1 MSGKSYQ
8 KFLDTGVAYLPAGR
22 LEEGLIPGLSLAEH
36 FVLAR
41 RGRAPFFII
50 NWALAREDAGRK
62 IEEFNIIG
70 SPSTLVEGLSG
81 GNQQRA
87 LLALLPDSL
96 RLLLLEHPTRGLDVE
111 SALWVWDRLLERRE
125 EGTAILFTSTD
136 LDEILERSD
145 RILVFSGGRMLEVLD
160 ASQTDVEQ
168 LGYLIGGKRG

>member
-1 MSGKSYQ
+1 M
-8 KFLDTGVAYLPAGR
+8 
-22 LEEGLIPGLSLAEH
+22 
-36 FVLAR
+36 LAR
-41 RGRAPFFII
+41 REKAPFFI
-50 NWALAREDAGRK
+50 NWALARGDAGRK

-87 LLALLPDSL
+87 LLALLPDCL

-145 RILVFSGGRMLEVLD
+145 RILVFSGGKMLEILD
-160 ASQTDVEQ
+160 ASRTDVEQ
-168 LGYLIGGKRG
+168 LGYLIGGNRG